1 MLLVLGA
8 IIILIIYPV
17 LPSAKL
23 YSAMLQSKRVPGA
36 MACYIAKQAHEST
49 MKEDK
54 QCHAIIQS
62 LSFFMS
68 GYLDVTYSYVSR

>member
-23 YSAMLQSKRVPGA
+23 YSAMLQAKRVPGA
-36 MACYIAKQAHEST
+36 MSWPDVSPSKR
-49 MKEDK
+49 MKEEAVPLFN
-54 QCHAIIQS
+54 H
-62 LSFFMS
+62 
-68 GYLDVTYSYVSR
+68 